1 MSDSEVNFSSRFN
14 YDTAAGRLELNNQQ
28 ADSGKTQQ
36 LVKEMLGKFNR
47 TQMQAPL
54 PPKYRKSQAKAKAEY
69 LAYIAILDSLN
80 PDGSSNMSS
89 PDWVGNYL
97 HLG

>member
-1 MSDSEVNFSSRFN
+1 
-14 YDTAAGRLELNNQQ
+14 
-28 ADSGKTQQ
+28 
-36 LVKEMLGKFNR
+36 MLGKFNR

-97 HLG
+97 HLGE